1 MGDANTG
8 NGKKKRSIFI
18 VDDHPIM
25 RDGISQLIN
34 QQPDLKICGE
44 ASSAS
49 EALDA
54 LESIEPDLMLVDI
67 SLTGMDGIELIKIV
81 KKSRP
86 RLPSLVLSMHSEAL
100 YAERAVRAGAK
111 GYVMKDVP
119 ADTLL
124 EAMRRVLSGKLYL
137 SLEMTDKFLEKAARN
152 GPADGESPLARLS
165 DREIEIFKM
174 IGRGLKPQRISEVLH
189 LSVKTVETYSSR
201 IKHKLNFKDSSEL
214 LQMAIAWHNDLEDL
228 K

>member
-1 MGDANTG
+1 MSIDNG
-8 NGKKKRSIFI
+8 NGKRKRSIFI

-34 QQPDLKICGE
+34 QQSDLEVCGE
-44 ASSAS
+44 ASSARD
-49 EALDA
+49 ALDA
-54 LESIEPDLMLVDI
+54 LERVEPDLMLVDI
-67 SLTGMDGIELIKIV
+67 SLTGMDGIELIKV
-81 KKSRP
+81 MKKSRP
-86 RLPSLVLSMHSEAL
+86 RLPSLVLSMHSESL

-124 EAMRRVLSGKLYL
+124 SAMRRVLSGKLYL
-137 SLEMTDKFLEKAARN
+137 SLEMTDKFLEKAASNDPNR
-152 GPADGESPLARLS
+152 AESPLACLS

-174 IGRGLKPQRISEVLH
+174 IGRGLKPQRISEKLH
-189 LSVKTVETYSSR
+189 LSIKTVETYSSR

-214 LQMAIAWHNDLEDL
+214 LQMAIAWHDDLDDT